1 MKAKALEEVQK
12 YKKQEKKAD
21 QEKERNW
28 KRKNKLIKKMKKTWI
43 FFPSNLRHIS
53 LVVDFFLEAL
63 TSLDQP
69 TPLMST
75 LPTTFS
81 EGTSR
86 KGWVIKNF
94 NVRYTAFIRQKGP

>member
-1 MKAKALEEVQK
+1 M
-12 YKKQEKKAD
+12 
-21 QEKERNW
+21 
-28 KRKNKLIKKMKKTWI
+28 WI

-94 NVRYTAFIRQKGP
+94 NVRYIAFIRQKGP